1 MKFFKIKKIL
11 LFLFFPIK
19 FLQINLKISILL
31 PSKSDL
37 KLAINA
43 AEVKRIGIPYGVYI
57 YSYAENYEE
66 GILYA
71 KFVKKILEKY
81 NLDPTLGIYLDIEWN
96 KIVDHMKTEQYT
108 EVVNGFMSVLPDAKI
123 YANLTYANGLLNT
136 TFLRSHIT
144 WIAQWNTTCSY
155 TGYYNMWQFSN
166 SGTIPGIKG
175 NVDLNY
181 YYLD

>member
-1 MKFFKIKKIL
+1 
-11 LFLFFPIK
+11 
-19 FLQINLKISILL
+19 
-31 PSKSDL
+31 
-37 KLAINA
+37 
-43 AEVKRIGIPYGVYI
+43 
-57 YSYAENYEE
+57 
-66 GILYA
+66 
-71 KFVKKILEKY
+71 
-81 NLDPTLGIYLDIEWN
+81 
-96 KIVDHMKTEQYT
+96 MKTEQYT